1 MQTSSFCW
9 VLEFFRMTRLHN
21 FLPGDHIA
29 LLYPS
34 VGANRHLGT
43 VIEVTAASIS
53 VHIDGLLRT
62 KQFHFSRKGRWFSE
76 RGHMVSIGCAPSE
89 TARNLLE
96 DSPHGSTALFE
107 IATPPHS
114 YDVAITPEI
123 ERALADHDPVAIGV
137 SGGKDSSAVAIR
149 TFDYLDDCGHRGP
162 RLLIHCDLGEV
173 EWLESLPTCER
184 LAVSLGTEL
193 LVLRRRR
200 PAGGS
205 AGKTTNNGTPSWNA
219 FASFC
224 RGVRL
229 PLGSVRAS

>member
-1 MQTSSFCW
+1 MASYGQSSSI
-9 VLEFFRMTRLHN
+9 FRARAAGSASAGTWSRSA
-21 FLPGDHIA
+21 A
-29 LLYPS
+29 LLQKQHAIS
-34 VGANRHLGT
+34 SRIHLM
-43 VIEVTAASIS
+43 AQ
-53 VHIDGLLRT
+53 L
-62 KQFHFSRKGRWFSE
+62 
-76 RGHMVSIGCAPSE
+76 P
-89 TARNLLE
+89 
-96 DSPHGSTALFE
+96 LFE
-107 IATPPHS
+107 ISTPPHS

-123 ERALADHDPVAIGV
+123 ERALADHAPVAIGV
-137 SGGKDSSAVAIR
+137 SVGKDSSAVAIR